1 MLPLGAVGGNAEL
14 VTYALSLTASS
25 PTLAQY
31 LYIAGSQ

>member
-31 LYIAGSQ
+31 LNIAGSQ